1 MEVVRRVSKGR
12 VKCIELTKVK
22 GWEAAC
28 TGTQTQ
34 TVAESAGARARRVLL
49 STSSRLVMGEGDWE
63 KLHSG
68 DAGLLFVGG
77 SAKQQLHDGADGK
90 KMGRG
95 GECYSEE
102 DTTLPLTGTLLL
114 KLQRAIAADAELLS
128 CRRRT
133 AREIATL
140 NSYQESLRKRKEALK
155 SRLQDLKASLPAY
168 ELDDE
173 KIAVDKELVR
183 VWEASIDTMDERL
196 RSEER
201 LEVMRDGFEGVA
213 RAAFVG
219 LAVGL
224 GERGLVDVL
233 DGVGEGGKRRS
244 EVEFEQKYRL
254 G

>member
-49 STSSRLVMGEGDWE
+49 STSGLMMREGDWE

-68 DAGLLFVGG
+68 DAGLLFVG
-77 SAKQQLHDGADGK
+77 SPAKGLQDAGRDGQMMGGHDS
-90 KMGRG
+90 RL
-95 GECYSEE
+95 EE
-102 DTTLPLTGTLLL
+102 MALPLTEDLLL

-140 NSYQESLRKRKEALK
+140 NSYQEGLRKRKEALK
-155 SRLQDLKASLPAY
+155 SRLQELKASLPAY

-224 GERGLVDVL
+224 GERGMVDVVA
-233 DGVGEGGKRRS
+233 DGRERSMS
-244 EVEFEQKYRL
+244 EVEFEGRYRL
-254 G
+254 GG